1 MALTIVD
8 VARLA
13 GVSTSTVSHV
23 LNGTRPVNEAT
34 RERVVGAIK
43 ATSYTRD
50 AQARAL
56 RRSRTD
62 SIGLVISDSGQPVF
76 ADMVRGVEDACQE
89 ADFTLLLTNSSEDP
103 DRELKAIEALQARR
117 VDGLIIART
126 AHSRQVAI
134 DWPRAQNVPVVL
146 LDRLVDLPI
155 DQVGVEN
162 EGPMRA
168 LVDHLLELGHRR
180 IGIAAGNL
188 AVPTMRERY
197 AGYETSLAGVGIEV
211 EPTYVVTGTGAIE
224 DTRERVR
231 QLLSKPDRPTAFVS
245 ASSPMTIGTLRAAVD
260 LGVRVPADV
269 AFATFDS
276 LPCPDLIAPALTTVD
291 QPARE
296 VGREAMRLLL
306 RRFKSPKAKPR
317 TVRLT
322 PTITHRWSCGCSPGS
337 SPLVA

>member
-1 MALTIVD
+1 MALTILD

-23 LNGTRPVNEAT
+23 MNGTRPVNEDT
-34 RERVVGAIK
+34 RERVVEAIK

-50 AQARAL
+50 AQARAM

-76 ADMVRGVEDACQE
+76 ADMVRGVEDACRE
-89 ADFTLLLTNSSEDP
+89 ADLTLLLANSSEDP

-117 VDGLIIART
+117 VDGFIIART
-126 AHSRQVAI
+126 ANSQPRAV
-134 DWPRAQNVPVVL
+134 DWPQAQNVPVVL
-146 LDRLVDLPI
+146 LDRLVDFAI

-162 EGPMRA
+162 QGPMRA
-168 LVDHLLELGHRR
+168 LVTHLLELGHSR

-188 AVPTMRERY
+188 AVPTLRERY
-197 AGYETSLAGVGIEV
+197 AGYEAALAGFGIAV
-211 EPTYVVTGTGAIE
+211 EPTHVVTGSGATE
-224 DTRERVR
+224 DTRNRVR
-231 QLLSKPDRPTAFVS
+231 ELLSKPDRPTALVS

-276 LPCPDLIAPALTTVD
+276 LPCPDLMAPALTTAD

-306 RRFKSPKAKPR
+306 RRLKHPKARPR

-322 PTITHRWSCGCSPGS
+322 PTITHRSSCGCSPGS
-337 SPLVA
+337 SPLLA